1 MTPFEVGLIG
11 IGVLLII
18 LFSGMQIG
26 FGMGFV
32 GFLGFA
38 VLVGFGPALGL
49 LKTVPYT
56 TFSSYNLSVIPLFI
70 LMGTFAHFAGLSE
83 DLYKAVYK
91 WLGNLR
97 GGLAM
102 ATVGACACFAA
113 ISGSSLATAATFGRV
128 ALPEMRRYKYD
139 PALATGS
146 VAAGGSMGI
155 LIPPSVILIIYGII
169 TEQSIG
175 KLFIAGFIPGMI
187 EALGYMAVIAVITR
201 FNPSLGPR
209 GPKTDF
215 REKLTALSKTWEVV
229 LLFIVVIGGIYRG
242 VFTPTE
248 AAGIGAF
255 GAFIFSLFKGRLSR
269 ETFKETLSSTVTTTA
284 MIFVIILGAMVLGY
298 FLSVTRIPFELA
310 GFVAGLPVNRYLI
323 LALILMVFLALGCVI
338 DSMAIVLLTVPIFF
352 PLIVQLGFDPIWF
365 GIIVVRVTEMG
376 LITPP
381 VGLNVFIIKGVAPDV
396 PIGTIFRGIFPF
408 LVADACEVVL
418 LIALPQL
425 ALFLPSMMK

>member
-1 MTPFEVGLIG
+1 MTPFYVGLVGIG
-11 IGVLLII
+11 ILLII

-26 FGMGFV
+26 FGMGLV

-38 VLVGFGPALGL
+38 YLTGFGPALGL
-49 LKTVPYT
+49 LKTVPYS
-56 TFSSYNLSVIPLFI
+56 TFVSHSLSVVPLFV
-70 LMGTFAHFAGLSE
+70 LMGTFAQFAGLSE

-91 WLGNLR
+91 WLGHMR

-175 KLFIAGFIPGMI
+175 KLFLAGFIPGVI
-187 EALGYMAVIAVITR
+187 EALGYMIVIAVITR

-229 LLFIVVIGGIYRG
+229 VLFLIVIGGIYLG

-255 GAFIFSLFKGRLSR
+255 GAFIFSLFKGRLSWQ
-269 ETFKETLSSTVTTTA
+269 TFTQSLSSTTTTTA
-284 MIFVIILGAMVLGY
+284 MIFVIILGAMLLGY

-323 LALILMVFLALGCVI
+323 LAFILIVFLALGCVI
-338 DSMAIVLLTVPIFF
+338 DSMAIVLLTVPIFY
-352 PLIVQLGFDPIWF
+352 PLIVQMGFDPIWF
-365 GIIVVRVTEMG
+365 GILVVRVTEMG

-381 VGLNVFIIKGVAPDV
+381 VGLNVFIIKGVAPDI

-408 LVADACEVVL
+408 LIADACELVL
-418 LIALPQL
+418 LVALPQL
-425 ALFLPSMMK
+425 ALFLPSMMR